1 MMLLWMLET
10 LPLYFHDD
18 FEYEISTATSYTSS
32 PPSHSSTS
40 HEKWISRFILPF
52 SFLSRSFYDL
62 ACSSV
67 PLKTVKQERKSSC
80 FKPAVAVA
88 VSNSFFKF
96 FMNTFPLWHH
106 LSSEWKGWSGEI
118 TVRRRSGSRNDE
130 NLLFEVKSSGEI
142 HEKCRMS
149 RVGWSVRS
157 AVKCW
162 RHQVSHVSLKFS
174 HYFFCAQ
181 QFIFATVAVVSA
193 WPSLIFHSI

>member
-1 MMLLWMLET
+1 MKFLPPHLILLL
-10 LPLYFHDD
+10 L
-18 FEYEISTATSYTSS
+18 S
-32 PPSHSSTS
+32 SHSSTN

-67 PLKTVKQERKSSC
+67 PLKTVKQEKSSC
-80 FKPAVAVA
+80 FEPAVA

-96 FMNTFPLWHH
+96 FMNTFRLWHH
-106 LSSEWKGWSGEI
+106 LSSAAVETETEWSAKSGKVEVGKSPWDAALALAMMRIYYSKEKGSEG
-118 TVRRRSGSRNDE
+118 
-130 NLLFEVKSSGEI
+130 I

-181 QFIFATVAVVSA
+181 QFIFATDAVVFS
-193 WPSLIFHSI
+193 WPMLIFHSI